1 MAARRQ
7 DNFIETFS
15 AYPGYVNNNNIF
27 LHYTWVPSG
36 LASSKL
42 ANASSKLAYDTSIIA
57 FLDFPTGTYISLES
71 HAAAARCDK

>member
-15 AYPGYVNNNNIF
+15 AHSGYVNNNNIF

-36 LASSKL
+36 LAFSKL
-42 ANASSKLAYDTSIIA
+42 ANASSKLAYDISIIA
-57 FLDFPTGTYISLES
+57 FLDLATGAYISLES
-71 HAAAARCDK
+71 HVAAARRYK